1 MSPTDQ
7 RQTRSNSAARNK
19 LVDRLL
25 ESTRGLLAI
34 YSMYLGDRLGLY
46 AALAGAEALTST
58 ELASQTGTKERYVR
72 EWLEH
77 QTVAGILEVED
88 AAVDA
93 ANRRFFI
100 PEGHKE
106 VVADSDSLFY
116 LAPLGRLAV
125 GATRPIDDVLAA
137 FRHGGGV
144 PYSAYGANLREG
156 EADLN
161 RPMYLHQLG
170 TEWLPS
176 IEDVHARLSADP
188 PARIADVGCG
198 QGWSSI
204 GMAKSYPRVRV
215 DGLDLDEPS
224 IEQARTNATKSG
236 VADRV
241 TFQVRDAGDP
251 GLAGRYDLVTA
262 FECVH
267 DMSDPVSALRAMRGL
282 VAENGTVL
290 VVDEKV
296 GEKFTGEVD
305 DVERMMYGWSVLHCL
320 PVGMADQPSAETGTV
335 MRPDTLRRY
344 ASEAGFSDVEILP
357 IEHMFFRFYR
367 LVTLK

>member
-1 MSPTDQ
+1 MSTTD
-7 RQTRSNSAARNK
+7 RERNHSDSAARND

-34 YSMYLGDRLGLY
+34 YTMYLGDRLGLY
-46 AALAGAEALTST
+46 AALAETDVLTST
-58 ELASQTGTKERYVR
+58 ELAARTGTKERYVR

-77 QTVAGILEVED
+77 QTVAGILKVED
-88 AAVDA
+88 AETDA
-93 ANRRFFI
+93 ASRRFFI
-100 PEGHKE
+100 PDGHKE
-106 VVADSDSLFY
+106 VLADPDSLYY

-144 PYSAYGANLREG
+144 PYSAYGPNLREG

-170 TEWLPS
+170 AEWLPS
-176 IEDVHARLSADP
+176 IEDVHARLTADP

-198 QGWSSI
+198 MGWSSI
-204 GMAKSYPRVRV
+204 GMAKSYAKVHV

-224 IEQARTNATKSG
+224 IGQARINATESG

-241 TFQVRDAGDP
+241 TFQVRNAGDP

-267 DMSDPVSALRAMRGL
+267 DMSDPVSTLRAMRGL
-282 VAENGTVL
+282 AGESGTVI

-296 GEKFTGEVD
+296 GEKFTGELD
-305 DVERMMYGWSVLHCL
+305 DLERMMYGWSVLHCL

-335 MRPDTLRRY
+335 MRPDTIRRY
-344 ASEAGFSDVEILP
+344 AIEAGFGDLEILP
-357 IEHMFFRFYR
+357 IDHLFFRFYR
-367 LVTLK
+367 LIR